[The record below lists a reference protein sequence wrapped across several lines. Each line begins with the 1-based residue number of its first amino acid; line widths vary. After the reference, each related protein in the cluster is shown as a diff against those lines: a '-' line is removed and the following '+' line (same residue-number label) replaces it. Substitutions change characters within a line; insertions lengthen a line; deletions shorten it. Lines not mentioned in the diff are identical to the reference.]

1 MLLKIK
7 NLSREKMGSLK
18 LESTFWKGWKY
29 VERRLICC
37 WKYKGCHLRER
48 KKLRNWKLA
57 SFPGKCLKREAEG
70 GCDDDET
77 WKASKSRSQEKVIHI
92 TINKQQSIVAFS
104 FSRLIHKHSLSL
116 ICMHGL
122 LVWEDMITKNKRQIH
137 QLNWCHIVTLINYGD
152 LEMWYQL
159 YIIFLTST
167 YKLIIKKQH

>member
-1 MLLKIK
+1 
-7 NLSREKMGSLK
+7 MGSLK

-29 VERRLICC
+29 VERILICC
-37 WKYKGCHLRER
+37 WKYEGCHLRER
-48 KKLRNWKLA
+48 KKLWSWKLA
-57 SFPGKCLKREAEG
+57 SFQGKCLKREAEG

-92 TINKQQSIVAFS
+92 TINEQQSIVAFS
-104 FSRLIHKHSLSL
+104 FSHLIHKHSLSL

-122 LVWEDMITKNKRQIH
+122 LVWQDMFTKNRRQIH

-152 LEMWYQL
+152 LEMWHQL

-167 YKLIIKKQH
+167 YKLIIKKQY

>member
-1 MLLKIK
+1 LLKIK

-48 KKLRNWKLA
+48 KKLWNWKLA
-57 SFPGKCLKREAEG
+57 SFQGKCLKREAEG

-159 YIIFLTST
+159 YIIFLTYT